1 MTRCAICGAVLN
13 DGDPIREAFTGS
25 GLEVCRECDNKLAAV
40 KSAAGEADDAT
51 FSAACEE
58 LMNDERKGRSPAA
71 HKLLD
76 VYCKRCRNPEYIEED
91 EPNSF
96 IQQIQESMEEEEL
109 ENLSIEKEIKPNR
122 IALASRICGV
132 IIFIA
137 GTVLSILMG
146 FEYRHISINYMS
158 GGGIT
163 ATYNFAVAVFGSLA
177 FLLCGLLIVIAGEY
191 FHHQHLRTQMLE
203 KLYDKAYDKLNE

>member
-40 KSAAGEADDAT
+40 KCAAEDADAER
-51 FSAACEE
+51 FSAACEA
-58 LMNDERKGRSPAA
+58 LMTDERKGRSEAA
-71 HKLLD
+71 NQLLD
-76 VYCKRCRNPEYIEED
+76 TYCKKCKNPEYAEED

-96 IQQIQESMEEEEL
+96 IQQIQESMIEEEL
-109 ENLSIEKEIKPNR
+109 ENLIIEKEIKSSR
-122 IALASRICGV
+122 IALVTRICGV

-137 GTVLSILMG
+137 GVALSVLMG
-146 FEYRHISINYMS
+146 FEYRHISIDYMS

-163 ATYNFAVAVFGSLA
+163 ATYNYAIAVFGSLA
-177 FLLCGLLIVIAGEY
+177 FLICSLLIIVAGEH